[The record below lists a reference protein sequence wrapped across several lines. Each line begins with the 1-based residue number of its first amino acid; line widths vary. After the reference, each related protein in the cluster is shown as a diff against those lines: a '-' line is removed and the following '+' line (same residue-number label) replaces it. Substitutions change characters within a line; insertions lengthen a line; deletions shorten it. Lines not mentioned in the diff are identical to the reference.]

1 MRNVAWAALLLLG
14 CSSAQPAGPLGDEGS
29 SGNGG
34 PVRAPDPKD
43 AGYDSQPSL
52 DSGLGVLSFSPE
64 QSYSGFD
71 GVHTFKVPVAVY
83 DAADDLKVTAAD
95 PSAATIAPVKLVQP
109 TRPDGTH
116 DNGRY
121 FMVTVKKAGTI
132 TLVAE
137 SHGKKVQATITAAQY
152 TSSRWTAGEARYTS
166 AGANGDPP
174 CTQCHAGSAG
184 IDHSPAAMASATDT
198 ALGTVITT
206 GISTAGFPIK
216 EASKGHRWEVTDD
229 ERDALVTYLRGLE
242 PRGFQ

>member
-1 MRNVAWAALLLLG
+1 MRNLALAALLLLG
-14 CSSAQPAGPLGDEGS
+14 CSSAPSAGPNDDDGS
-29 SGNGG
+29 SGST
-34 PVRAPDPKD
+34 PRAPDPKD

-64 QSYSGFD
+64 QAYSGFD
-71 GVHTFKVPVAVY
+71 GVHTYKVPVAVY
-83 DAADDLKVTAAD
+83 DAADDLKVTATD
-95 PSAATIAPVKLVQP
+95 PSSVAIAPVKLAQP

-121 FMVTVKKAGTI
+121 FMITVKKAGTI

-137 SHGKKVQATITAAQY
+137 SQGKKAEASITAAQY
-152 TSSRWTAGEARYTS
+152 TPSRWSGGEARYTS
-166 AGANGDPP
+166 AGSNGDPP

-184 IDHSPAAMASATDT
+184 IDHSPASMASATDQ

-216 EASKGHRWEVTDD
+216 EDTKGHRWEVTDD
-229 ERDALVTYLRGLE
+229 ERDGLVTYLRGLE